1 MRVLDLFAGA
11 GGMSLGMNNAG
22 HTIVHSYDNWNAAI
36 DTVRANFDHPAT
48 LVDLSD
54 MSAWDEVLSHDY
66 DVITAGPPCQDFSI
80 AGARQTDGVR
90 ANLTLTFAR
99 LIERAKPS
107 CFVMEN
113 VNSILGT
120 NVLEESKDIF
130 MKAGYSLS
138 WEIIDASLV
147 GVPQARKR
155 FIMVGSQSKSIP
167 SLSSFYNLNKSTEKM
182 TVADYLG
189 KQLGTEFYY
198 AHPRSYLR
206 RAVFSIHEPSSTI
219 RGVNRPMPLNYQ
231 FHKADKSFDREKIRQ
246 LTTSERARIQTFPP
260 TMKFVESRS
269 QSEQLIGNAVPVNLA
284 RFIGRFLQEM

>member
-11 GGMSLGMNNAG
+11 GGMSLGMKNAG

-36 DTVRANFDHPAT
+36 DTLRANFDHPAT

-54 MSAWDEVLSHDY
+54 TSTWNEVLSHDF

-80 AGARQTDGVR
+80 AGARQTQGAR
-90 ANLTLTFAR
+90 ANLTLSFAQ
-99 LIERAKPS
+99 LIERSRPS
-107 CFVMEN
+107 YFVMEN
-113 VNSILGT
+113 VNSIVGT
-120 NVLEESKDIF
+120 NVLEESKVLLE
-130 MKAGYSLS
+130 KAGYSLS
-138 WEIIDASLV
+138 WEVIDASFV

-155 FIMVGSQSKSIP
+155 FIMVGSHSGSIP
-167 SLSSFYNLNKSTEKM
+167 SLPSFYKLNKSPEKM

-189 KQLGTEFYY
+189 NQLDTDFYY

-219 RGVNRPMPLNYQ
+219 RGVNRPMPLNYK
-231 FHKADKSFDREKIRQ
+231 FHKADKSFDRTKIRQ
-246 LTTSERARIQTFPP
+246 LTTSERASIQTFPL

-284 RFIGRFLQEM
+284 RFIGSYLQEM